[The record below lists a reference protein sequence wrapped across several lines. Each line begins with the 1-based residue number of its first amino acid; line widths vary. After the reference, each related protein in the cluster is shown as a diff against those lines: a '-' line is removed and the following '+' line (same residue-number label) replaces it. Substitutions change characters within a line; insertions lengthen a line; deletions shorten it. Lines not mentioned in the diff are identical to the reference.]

1 MVELAH
7 DWVVVLGSELVLVL
21 VPDSDL
27 DWKVM
32 PDTDW
37 EAVLG

>member
-7 DWVVVLGSELVLVL
+7 DWVVVLGSELVL